1 MAGDDE
7 DWPYGDILEES
18 IHLFVLDVSSWS
30 GRRDQSFADGY
41 VTDFGDDGS
50 HPSPPH
56 SPPSLPSSSDP
67 KSRLEAQVACMKLI
81 ACARQ
86 PRQVGVVHMGGY
98 TSRVRVD
105 VEPTENW
112 RVKPKSGL
120 GEEGEAAQAEGDNAA
135 GVLVDYAP
143 SSEARESSVA
153 CPDPWRIVVALRK
166 CKEQLSGIFTE
177 RRKCN
182 ARGSVIVTLFLSSP
196 PKGLTL
202 LESDLQAVVREVRGA
217 PHNASVQ
224 LVLHPQVFSAE
235 YLSKLGSGV
244 WSSYDTS
251 SDFAP
256 ETRCSEQDMEIIERC
271 FGVSLRHQIPDP
283 NILYTV
289 CQSNDQYLSPWCL
302 EKVDMYERWKECYA
316 RGDDF
321 PQLLWGCEWLPVY
334 FEDWLGRQT
343 GGIAE
348 EFEREMEEG
357 DRRDKASSTE
367 EDTTPD
373 TPSTAAFTAEQ
384 TKKMEMLIGLGFPE
398 EWAEKCAA
406 ADADGYEVVPTNE
419 VSIQTKVK
427 VKEGADVNELRK
439 HLKALADLMGASK
452 GVTHANYTLSDGEV
466 GGLEVYNSPDAMAI
480 GIGTVWPHYVKA
492 VPYMDMT
499 TANAICTC
507 NSEEMEFYREYI
519 PGSLVSAWNIKVKSS
534 L

>member
-1 MAGDDE
+1 MAGDDDDE
-7 DWPYGDILEES
+7 YYSYVLEES

-50 HPSPPH
+50 HP

-120 GEEGEAAQAEGDNAA
+120 GEEGEAAQAEGDNTG

-283 NILYTV
+283 NIVYTV
-289 CQSNDQYLSPWCL
+289 CQNNNQYLSPWCL

-348 EFEREMEEG
+348 EFEREMEEE
-357 DRRDKASSTE
+357 DRRDEASSTE
-367 EDTTPD
+367 EDTPD

-384 TKKMEMLIGLGFPE
+384 TKKMEMLIGLGLPE

-419 VSIQTKVK
+419 VSLQLKVK

-439 HLKALADLMGASK
+439 HFKALASVVEHSK
-452 GVTHANYTLSDGEV
+452 GVKSTSYSLWDGEIKAM
-466 GGLEVYNSPDAMAI
+466 EVYNSPDALTITAGNI
-480 GIGTVWPHYVKA
+480 WQHYLNMF
-492 VPYMDMT
+492 PYMDMT
-499 TANAICTC
+499 TSNSTVTC
-507 NSEEMEFYREYI
+507 NSEEMEFYREHL
-519 PGSLVSAWNIKVKSS
+519 SFFASSWNMSFTPA